1 MEEKKDALRKQVG
14 GNHYKSLAIQPV
26 EFCMVNGLNFCQ
38 SSAIKYIC
46 RYKDKGGKEDIDK
59 AIHFLE
65 LLKKFEYGD
74 NNSVG
79 EFSYAKADNKCITS
93 VVWDGNYNPVL
104 SGIRGVSMRATN
116 TNNVNTPVYEL
127 VVFGNIIKEGSVI
140 DIRGN
145 EIVEIRTNGKI
156 EMKSNQ

>member
-1 MEEKKDALRKQVG
+1 MEERKDALRKQVG

-65 LLKKFEYGD
+65 LLKKFEYGND
-74 NNSVG
+74 NPVG
-79 EFSYAKADNKCITS
+79 ECSDDKSDNKCITS
-93 VVWDGNYNPVL
+93 VVWDGNYNPAL
-104 SGIRGVSMRATN
+104 CGLRGVSVQATN
-116 TNNVNTPVYEL
+116 THAADTPMYEL
-127 VVFGNIIKEGSVI
+127 IVFGSVIKTGSVI

-145 EIVEIRTNGKI
+145 EIVEIRTNGKT